1 VLLRIRDA
9 IRQSHKEGEGRAS
22 SKDRIET
29 QDPGSGKSR
38 LGHAPCFC
46 ESSEMKKGWAR
57 FGCYR
62 KDQKDYEYFA
72 FATHPL
78 KENAGSWLN
87 GKPEF
92 YGAEARDWVEGF
104 VVAFEESDGAARGDC
119 GGMARC
125 REPGFPHFL

>member
-1 VLLRIRDA
+1 MLLRIRDA
-9 IRQSHKEGEGRAS
+9 IRQFYKEGEGRAS

-62 KDQKDYEYFA
+62 KDQKEYEYFA
-72 FATHPL
+72 FATTHSR
-78 KENAGSWLN
+78 KGRWLL
-87 GKPEF
+87 E
-92 YGAEARDWVEGF
+92 
-104 VVAFEESDGAARGDC
+104 VVSTDRRYHHE
-119 GGMARC
+119 
-125 REPGFPHFL
+125 